1 MKVLFFCLFVS
12 GYELYERRLKEGKK
26 MTVLESALIF
36 GWIGFV
42 LGALCV
48 LNAIDREKK
57 EGARK

>member
-1 MKVLFFCLFVS
+1 
-12 GYELYERRLKEGKK
+12 
-26 MTVLESALIF
+26 MTVLESALIS

-57 EGARK
+57 KGARK